1 LNGPR
6 LLQPKRLLG
15 RIFIYSLLFVG
26 SVIVAVPF
34 LMMALGSLKDAREA
48 AEMSIALPSVW
59 HFDNYAQVFA
69 RANILRA
76 MRNSIVIT
84 FTSVA
89 LTVFASSTAAF
100 YFGRVS
106 GRRARMLSNIFYLG
120 LIAPPAIVTSIK
132 LLQTLGISGTF
143 LGVILVFSAMN
154 IPFSVFLIA
163 GLVKTIP
170 RELDEAA
177 IIDGCSPGGLFFR
190 VVFPLLAPVIAT
202 ASIVVF
208 MAVWNS
214 FMIPLYFLN
223 QSTKWTMPLTV
234 YGFFGQFLSDWHL
247 VFADLLLTA
256 APVIVVYAFAQR
268 YIIEG
273 MATGAVKG

>member
-1 LNGPR
+1 MRRPLR
-6 LLQPKRLLG
+6 PKRVFFRSLAYVLL
-15 RIFIYSLLFVG
+15 VAG
-26 SVIVAVPF
+26 SILVVVPF
-34 LMMALGSLKDAREA
+34 LMMVLGSFKDAREA

-59 HFDNYAQVFA
+59 HFENYAQVFA

-84 FTSVA
+84 FLSVA
-89 LTVFASSTAAF
+89 VTVLAASTAAF
-100 YFGRVS
+100 YFGRVG
-106 GRRARMLSNIFYLG
+106 GRRARVISNLFYLG

-132 LLQTLGISGTF
+132 LLQFLGISGTY

-154 IPFSVFLIA
+154 IPFAVFLIA

-177 IIDGCSPGGLFFR
+177 VIDGCSPAGLFFR
-190 VVFPLLAPVIAT
+190 VVFPLLAPVVAT

-247 VFADLLLTA
+247 VFTDLLLTA
-256 APVIVVYAFAQR
+256 APVNVVYAVAQK

-273 MATGAVKG
+273 IATGAVKG